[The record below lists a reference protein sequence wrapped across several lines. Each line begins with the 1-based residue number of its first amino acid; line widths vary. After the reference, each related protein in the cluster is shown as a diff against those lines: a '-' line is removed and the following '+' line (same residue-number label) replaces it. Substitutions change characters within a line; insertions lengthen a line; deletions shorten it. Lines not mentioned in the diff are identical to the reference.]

1 MSAEFVHLHLHTEF
15 SLLDGACRIDE
26 LLDEA
31 VKLKMPA
38 LAVTEHGNMFSSV
51 VFHDHARDRGLK
63 PILGCEVY
71 VAQGSRFDKSGPQ
84 TETNHLVLLAE
95 TYEGWRNLI
104 KLSSAGY
111 TEGFYYRP
119 RIDKELLAQHSKGL
133 IGLSS
138 CLKGEVASALR
149 VEQARTALD
158 AAARLRDILGPDNFF
173 LEMQYQ
179 GIEEQKVVNQG
190 LIPLARELNLP
201 LVATNDVHYLRQG
214 DYQPHDILL
223 CIGSGKTVTDE
234 KRLRYT
240 GDQFFLK
247 TAEQMAD
254 VFVGHEDALRNT
266 LLVAERCDVKIPK
279 GTNHLPVFGVP
290 EGLTL
295 DDYFEQVA
303 REGFA
308 QRLPRLKQLQAA
320 GSMRKTI
327 DEYRSRLDYEIAMI
341 KKMGYTGYFLIVWD
355 FIKYGR
361 EHGIPVGPGRG
372 SAAGSL
378 VAWCLRITDVDPMH
392 YDLLFERFL
401 NPERVSMP
409 DIDVDFCERR
419 RGEVIEYV
427 TRKYGRENVAQII
440 TFGTMKAKAVVR
452 DVGRALDMPYADV
465 NNIAK
470 QIPPALDMT
479 LEKALSE
486 NPVLKDM
493 VAKDP
498 KVKEVIEV
506 GKRLEGMSRHA
517 SVHAAGV
524 VIAPGPITDYAPLY
538 KGARDEIVTQWN
550 MKEVE
555 RVGLLKMDFLG
566 LSTLTL
572 IFDALTEIKR
582 TEGIDLDID
591 TITLDDPKTYKVF
604 QEGAAFGI
612 FQFESSGMRELL
624 RKARPERLEDLIALN
639 ALYRPGPLKSGMV
652 DDYIARK
659 QGVKEVKYDFKELE
673 PILSDTY
680 GVIAYQEQVMLIA
693 QALAGFSLAQAD
705 MLRKAMGKKDPKVM
719 AKMRADFMAGAV
731 AKGFNEKKAGKL
743 FELMEY
749 FAGYGF
755 NKSHSTAYAF
765 LAYQTAYLKANY
777 PKHFTAAL
785 LTIEAQ
791 NTEKLAMYL
800 AEARDRGIR
809 ILPPDINR
817 SQLNFSVDKEADA
830 VRFGLT
836 AIKGLGEGAINSILE
851 SREKLGGWIPSLHA
865 LCEVLDMRLANKRV
879 FEALVKSG
887 ACDSLVFDDGKA
899 GRATPSRCVDAAGA
913 PRSGQPGEPGPSSDS
928 VSSRARSRDDKPRPA
943 LAKVRAQLF
952 AAIDG
957 ACDHGARHQRNQ
969 DLGQFDMFGGGDG
982 DSSGP
987 ISVPLP
993 EVPAWSE
1000 IDQLNFEKESLGLFW
1015 SGHPIDRYADDLR
1028 DYGAKTVLDLNPRKA
1043 ESDEEEPPAAV
1054 EGDEEV
1060 GASPAAAPAT
1070 TAGAN
1075 GSHAGTASGNAN
1087 GKGGRNWRDRDQ
1099 GDDVSVGGI
1108 VSGLRPLKTRKGD
1121 RMCVFMLD
1129 DAGGSLEIVV
1139 FPETFKQWGHVAE
1152 TGQLVLVKGKFEKD
1166 DETARIVASE
1176 IVPIDLV
1183 RERLAKA
1190 VTIRVSTVPGSR
1202 ATFERLWELFEAH
1215 KGDRRVA
1222 FVIEEKDRGIKV
1234 TADVSGVRVR
1244 PSERLVSEVEKIC
1257 GAGSVSLR

>member
-1 MSAEFVHLHLHTEF
+1 MNEFVHLHLHTEF

-71 VAQGSRFDKSGPQ
+71 VAPGSRLEKSGPQ

-95 TYEGWRNLI
+95 TNEGYRNLI
-104 KLSSAGY
+104 KLVSAGY

-119 RIDKELLAQHSKGL
+119 RIDKELLAKHAKGL

-138 CLKGEVASALR
+138 CLKGEVASALK
-149 VEQARTALD
+149 VEQARPALE

-179 GIEEQKVVNQG
+179 GIEDQKVVNRG
-190 LIPLARELNLP
+190 IIPLARELNLP

-223 CIGSGKTVTDE
+223 CIGTGKTVNDAQ
-234 KRLRYT
+234 RLRYT

-247 TAEQMAD
+247 TAEQMAQ
-254 VFVGHEDALRNT
+254 VFAGHDEALKNT
-266 LLVAERCDVKIPK
+266 LRVAERCNVTIPK
-279 GTNHLPVFGVP
+279 GQNHLPSFAVP
-290 EGLTL
+290 DGFTI
-295 DDYFEQVA
+295 DQYFEQVA

-308 QRLPRLKQLQAA
+308 QRLVRLRQLADA
-320 GSMRKTI
+320 GALRHTI
-327 DEYRSRLDYEIAMI
+327 DEYERRLDYELAMI
-341 KKMGYTGYFLIVWD
+341 KEMGFPGYLLIVWD
-355 FIKYGR
+355 FIRYAR
-361 EHGIPVGPGRG
+361 ERGIPVGPGRG

-378 VAWCLRITDVDPMH
+378 VAWCMRITDVDPIDF
-392 YDLLFERFL
+392 DLIFERFL
-401 NPERVSMP
+401 NPERISMP

-465 NNIAK
+465 DRIAK

-479 LEKALSE
+479 LDKALAE

-493 VAKDP
+493 AAKDP
-498 KVKEVIEV
+498 KVKEVLDI
-506 GKRLEGMSRHA
+506 GRRLEGMSRHA

-538 KGARDEIVTQWN
+538 RGQRDELTTQWN

-572 IFDALTEIKR
+572 IDDALKEIKR
-582 TEGIDLDID
+582 TEGIELDID
-591 TITLDDPKTYKVF
+591 NIPLDDPKTYKVF
-604 QEGAAFGI
+604 QEGAAYGI

-624 RKARPERLEDLIALN
+624 RKAKPTRLDDLIALN

-652 DDYIARK
+652 DDWVERK
-659 QGVKEVKYDFKELE
+659 QGKREVKYELAQLE

-680 GVIAYQEQVMLIA
+680 GVIAYQEQVMRIA
-693 QALAGFSLAQAD
+693 QAVAGFTLGQAD
-705 MLRKAMGKKDPKVM
+705 VLRKAMGKKDPKVM
-719 AKMRADFMAGAV
+719 AKQREAFVDGAKQ
-731 AKGFNEKKAGKL
+731 KGVSEKKAVKL
-743 FELMEY
+743 FELIEF

-777 PKHFTAAL
+777 PSHFTAAL
-785 LTIEAQ
+785 LTIESQ
-791 NTEKLAMYL
+791 NTDKLAMYL
-800 AEARDRGIR
+800 AEARERGITV
-809 ILPPDINR
+809 LQPDINQ
-817 SQLNFSVDKEADA
+817 SQLRFSVEKRADGSRP

-836 AIKGLGEGAINSILE
+836 AIKGLGEGAINSILAA
-851 SREKLGGWIPSLHA
+851 REQLGGRVPSLHA
-865 LCEVLDMRLANKRV
+865 LCEILDLRLANKRV

-887 ACDSLVFDDGKA
+887 GCDSLVPEG
-899 GRATPSRCVDAAGA
+899 GRSLRET
-913 PRSGQPGEPGPSSDS
+913 
-928 VSSRARSRDDKPRPA
+928 RSR
-943 LAKVRAQLF
+943 LF
-952 AAIDG
+952 ATIDG
-957 ACDHGARHQRNQ
+957 ACDHGNRVQRNK
-969 DLGQFDMFGGGDG
+969 DLGQVDLFGGGD
-982 DSSGP
+982 DASGTALAA
-987 ISVPLP
+987 VPLP
-993 EVPAWSE
+993 DAAPWSE
-1000 IDQLNFEKESLGLFW
+1000 IEQLNYEKEALGLYW
-1015 SGHPIDRYADDLR
+1015 TGHPIDRYAEDLKT
-1028 DYGAKTVLDLNPRKA
+1028 YGAKTTADLLPKKA
-1043 ESDEEEPPAAV
+1043 PVDEE
-1054 EGDEEV
+1054 GFS
-1060 GASPAAAPAT
+1060 GTSPAVTPGEPERAAPVT
-1070 TAGAN
+1070 EEI
-1075 GSHAGTASGNAN
+1075 SI
-1087 GKGGRNWRDRDQ
+1087 
-1099 GDDVSVGGI
+1099 GGI

-1129 DAGGSLEIVV
+1129 DASASLEVVV
-1139 FPETFKQWGHVAE
+1139 FPEAFKQCGHLADN
-1152 TGQLVLVKGKFEKD
+1152 GQMVVVKGKFERD
-1166 DETARIVASE
+1166 DESARLLAAE
-1176 IVPIDLV
+1176 IAPIDAV
-1183 RERLAKA
+1183 RERLARSVA
-1190 VTIRVSTVPGSR
+1190 IRLSTPPHDR
-1202 ATFERLWELFEAH
+1202 ATFERLWDVFAQN

-1222 FVIEEKDRGIKV
+1222 FDIDLQDADRHLRVKV
-1234 TADVSGVRVR
+1234 DVNAQIRVR

-1257 GAGSVSLR
+1257 GAGSVTLR

>member
-1 MSAEFVHLHLHTEF
+1 MAAEFVHLHLHTEF
-15 SLLDGACRIDE
+15 SLLDGACRVDE

-95 TYEGWRNLI
+95 TYEGWQNLI

-119 RIDKELLAQHSKGL
+119 RIDKELLARHSKGL

-138 CLKGEVASALR
+138 CLKGEVASALK
-149 VEQARTALD
+149 VEQAQQALE

-179 GIEEQKVVNQG
+179 GIEEQKVVNKG
-190 LIPLARELNLP
+190 LIPLARELALP

-223 CIGSGKTVTDE
+223 CIGSGKTVNDE

-247 TAEQMAD
+247 TAEQMAN
-254 VFVGHEDALRNT
+254 VFRGHEDALRNT
-266 LLVAERCDVKIPK
+266 LLVAERCDVRIPK
-279 GTNHLPVFGVP
+279 GTNHLPTFGVP
-290 EGLTL
+290 DGMTL
-295 DDYFEQVA
+295 DQYFEHVA

-308 QRLPRLKQLQAA
+308 QRLPRLQQLQSA
-320 GSMRKTI
+320 GSLRHTL
-327 DEYRSRLDYEIAMI
+327 DEYAARLDYEIAMI
-341 KKMGYTGYFLIVWD
+341 RKMGYTGYFLIVWD
-355 FIKYGR
+355 FIRYGR
-361 EHGIPVGPGRG
+361 EQGIPVGPGRG

-378 VAWCLRITDVDPMH
+378 VAWCLRITDVDPIH

-465 NNIAK
+465 NGIAK
-470 QIPPALDMT
+470 QIPAALDMT
-479 LEKALSE
+479 LDKALAE

-498 KVKEVIEV
+498 KVKEVIEI

-572 IFDALTEIKR
+572 IHDALEEIKR
-582 TEGIDLDID
+582 TEGFDLDID
-591 TITLDDPKTYKVF
+591 NVTLDDAKTYRLF
-604 QEGAAFGI
+604 QEGAAYGI

-624 RKARPERLEDLIALN
+624 RKAKPDRLDDLIALN

-659 QGVKEVKYDFKELE
+659 QGQKEVTYDFKELE

-743 FELMEY
+743 FDLMEY

-817 SQLNFSVDKEADA
+817 SQLNFSVDKDADA

-836 AIKGLGEGAINSILE
+836 AIKGLGEGAINAILE
-851 SREKLGGWIPSLHA
+851 ARARLGGRIPSLHA
-865 LCEVLDMRLANKRV
+865 LCEILDMRIANKRV

-887 ACDSLVFDDGKA
+887 AYDSL
-899 GRATPSRCVDAAGA
+899 S
-913 PRSGQPGEPGPSSDS
+913 
-928 VSSRARSRDDKPRPA
+928 PRPDVP
-943 LAKVRAQLF
+943 LARLRAQLF

-957 ACDHGARHQRNQ
+957 ACEHGSRTQRDK
-969 DLGQFDMFGGGDG
+969 DLGQADLFGGGAG
-982 DSSGP
+982 EASAP
-987 ISVPLP
+987 VVALP
-993 EVPAWSE
+993 DVAPWSE
-1000 IDQLNFEKESLGLFW
+1000 IDQLAFEKESLGLYW
-1015 SGHPIDRYADDLR
+1015 SGHPIDSYAEDLR
-1028 DYGAKTVLDLNPRKA
+1028 LYGAKTTTDLVPKR
-1043 ESDEEEPPAAV
+1043 EETDDDV
-1054 EGDEEV
+1054 
-1060 GASPAAAPAT
+1060 PAAAPESAPPPV
-1070 TAGAN
+1070 
-1075 GSHAGTASGNAN
+1075 
-1087 GKGGRNWRDRDQ
+1087 GKVAEE
-1099 GDDVSVGGI
+1099 VSVGGI

-1129 DAGGSLEIVV
+1129 DAGGSIEVVV
-1139 FPETFKQWGHVAE
+1139 FPETFKQHGHLAE
-1152 TGQLVLVKGKFEKD
+1152 GGRMVLVKGKFERD
-1166 DETARIVASE
+1166 DESVRILASE
-1176 IVPIDLV
+1176 ITPIEMV
-1183 RERLAKA
+1183 RERLATSVA
-1190 VTIRVSTVPGSR
+1190 IRLSTPPHGR
-1202 ATFERLWELFEAH
+1202 DTFERLWDVFAQH

-1222 FVIEEKDRGIKV
+1222 FDLELCQDDRRLRV
-1234 TADVSGVRVR
+1234 RVDVNAQIRVR
-1244 PSERLVSEVEKIC
+1244 PSTQLVSAVEAIC